1 MKKLIMIVTFA
12 FGLTAVG
19 GNYISPVKAQTVTK
33 VKTKKPWSKRKKN
46 AVIGGASGAVVGAA
60 VSHKKGKGAVIG
72 GAVGAA
78 GGYLYGRHKD
88 KKAGRIRS

>member
-1 MKKLIMIVTFA
+1 MKKIIMILTLA
-12 FGLTAVG
+12 FGLSVVG
-19 GNYISPVKAQTVTK
+19 GEYVSPVKAQQAK

-88 KKAGRIRS
+88 KKAGRL